1 MCSMCDL
8 ALFSSLQDDRVVPAL
23 SFKMAAALQETAGS
37 SPYQSRP
44 LLVRIE
50 SNAGHG
56 AGKPTS
62 KVLAELADTYTFLIT
77 ELTKP
82 E

>member
-1 MCSMCDL
+1 ML
-8 ALFSSLQDDRVVPAL
+8 QPVQDDRVVPAH
-23 SFKMAAALQETAGS
+23 SFKMAAALQMIAGS
-37 SPYQSRP
+37 SPFQDHP

-77 ELTKP
+77 ELSKP
-82 E
+82 STVE